1 MSNAASP
8 GALSLLFLERS
19 RSLLRT
25 RVGAMMVA
33 FVALLY
39 AFVSLLVGQMLVLR
53 PTAFTSVQTEV
64 VTGSG
69 ANAWWNYPA
78 LVVTGP
84 GAVLVLPFLATV
96 TMVVVSIGVGIGM
109 SVGLVLA
116 YRLLRRHGADHARPA
131 TLGSVSG
138 LTPAVIALVTLG
150 ACCST
155 TAAATAG
162 IGVVAQSSG
171 TSIASVLANTWYLN
185 VFQVAVLWVALV
197 AQEQLLSVYGRLL
210 GGETSA
216 APAPA
221 SVPVDARF
229 LLGAVL
235 RVGLVVAG
243 VTWSL
248 AMVAEWT
255 SAAPPAVTVPTVVQW
270 LLQHLF
276 VGLFAI
282 AAGLFAVG
290 TYRFVRESLP
300 RARRLAVRGALL
312 VGGLSLLT
320 WVPAPLAGWGVFG
333 LGNEILGAAGFP
345 AAWGAVALP
354 SIGPL
359 PLALRW
365 LFQFGLLGAFAT
377 VAALW
382 PERAFLPLQWTTE
395 PRIPTASPAD
405 RNSPSGMSGGD
416 VAARAGLAPVESG
429 GSPNA

>member
-1 MSNAASP
+1 MSNGASP
-8 GALSLLFLERS
+8 GALSLLTLERS

-25 RVGAMMVA
+25 RVGALMVA

-39 AFVSLLVGQMLVLR
+39 AFVSLLAGQMLILR
-53 PTAFTSVQTEV
+53 PTAFHSVQAEV

-69 ANAWWNYPA
+69 AYAWWNYPA

-96 TMVVVSIGVGIGM
+96 TMVVVSLGVGIGM

-116 YRLLRRHGADHARPA
+116 YRLLRRPRAGTTRPA

-171 TSIASVLANTWYLN
+171 TTIGSVLANTWYLN

-197 AQEQLLSVYGRLL
+197 AQEQILTVYGRLL
-210 GGETSA
+210 GGDVED
-216 APAPA
+216 APANA
-221 SVPVDARF
+221 PVDARF
-229 LLGAVL
+229 LIGAAL

-248 AMVAEWT
+248 AAVAEWT
-255 SAAPPAVTVPTVVQW
+255 ASAPPGVTAAALVRW
-270 LLQHLF
+270 LLQHQFVSLF
-276 VGLFAI
+276 GI
-282 AAGLFAVG
+282 CAGLFAVG
-290 TYRFVRESLP
+290 TYRFLRESTP
-300 RARRLAVRGALL
+300 KSRALAVRGALL
-312 VGGLSLLT
+312 VGGLSLAT
-320 WVPAPLAGWGVFG
+320 WVPPPLSGWGVFG
-333 LGNEILGAAGFP
+333 LGNELLGASGAP
-345 AAWGAVALP
+345 AAWGAVLP
-354 SIGPL
+354 PSVGPL
-359 PLALRW
+359 SLALRW
-365 LFQFGLLGAFAT
+365 LLQFGLLGAFAVLAA
-377 VAALW
+377 VA

-395 PRIPTASPAD
+395 PRVTSETAVTGPVPVSARDGLPRPPMATVEPGG
-405 RNSPSGMSGGD
+405 PSQ
-416 VAARAGLAPVESG
+416 A
-429 GSPNA
+429 

>member
-1 MSNAASP
+1 MSNGASP
-8 GALSLLFLERS
+8 GALSLLTLERS

-25 RVGAMMVA
+25 RVGALMVA

-39 AFVSLLVGQMLVLR
+39 AFVSLLEGQMLILR
-53 PTAFTSVQTEV
+53 PTAFQTVQAEV

-69 ANAWWNYPA
+69 ASAWWNYPA

-96 TMVVVSIGVGIGM
+96 TMVVVSLGVGIGM

-116 YRLLRRHGADHARPA
+116 YRLLRRSRAGTVRPA

-171 TSIASVLANTWYLN
+171 TTIASVLANTWYLN

-197 AQEQLLSVYGRLL
+197 AQEQILAVYGRLL
-210 GGETSA
+210 GGDVA
-216 APAPA
+216 NAPTP
-221 SVPVDARF
+221 VPVDGRF
-229 LLGAVL
+229 VVGAAL

-248 AMVAEWT
+248 AAVAEWT
-255 SAAPPAVTVPTVVQW
+255 AAAPPGITVASLVRW
-270 LLQHLF
+270 LWQHQFVSLF
-276 VGLFAI
+276 GV

-290 TYRFVRESLP
+290 TYQFLREHVP
-300 RARRLAVRGALL
+300 RARTFAVRGALL
-312 VGGLSLLT
+312 VGGLSLAT
-320 WVPAPLAGWGVFG
+320 WVPPPLSEWGVFG
-333 LGNEILGAAGFP
+333 LGNELLGATGAP
-345 AAWGAVALP
+345 AAWGAVLP
-354 SIGPL
+354 PAVGPL
-359 PLALRW
+359 SLALRW
-365 LFQFGLLGAFAT
+365 LLQFGLLGGFA
-377 VAALW
+377 VLAAVS

-395 PRIPTASPAD
+395 PRATADEVRSAGSPA
-405 RNSPSGMSGGD
+405 
-416 VAARAGLAPVESG
+416 AARDGVSRPSIASVETG
-429 GSPNA
+429 GP